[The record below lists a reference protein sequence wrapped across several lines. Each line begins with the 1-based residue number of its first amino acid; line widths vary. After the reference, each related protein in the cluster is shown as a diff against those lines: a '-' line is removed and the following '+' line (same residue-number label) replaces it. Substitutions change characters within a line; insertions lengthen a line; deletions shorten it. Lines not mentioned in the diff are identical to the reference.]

1 MTSQEKTI
9 KLDDFLKI
17 EGAVE
22 SGGQAKWFI
31 QDGQVVVNGQVETRR
46 GKKLREGD
54 HIKFN
59 QQEFTVNFPQIS

>member
-1 MTSQEKTI
+1 MESHEKTI

-46 GKKLREGD
+46 GKKLRED
-54 HIKFN
+54 DKVKFN
-59 QQEFTVNFPQIS
+59 HQEYTVHFAQIP